1 VNTIQRIEVAV
12 VKNPLYLILGIALA
26 GGGIA
31 VSQLDL
37 GSPAIGGIMQLL
49 GFGIILGSFF
59 SRRGGG

>member
-1 VNTIQRIEVAV
+1 MAI
-12 VKNPLYLILGIALA
+12 VKNPLFLILGIALA

-31 VSQLDL
+31 VSQLDI
-37 GSPAIGGIMQLL
+37 GSPAIGGVMQLL